1 VKHSSIRLGVVV
13 AAVAV
18 VGLGAVAFA
27 DGGRSNLREQLTGY
41 DEVPA
46 LSTPGGGS
54 FRARIRDDRVEYEL
68 TFSALESD
76 VTQAHLHFENATNNG
91 PIVVFLCT
99 NLGNGL
105 PTTQPCPAGGGTVS
119 GTITAADVSTSAAAA
134 GAIANGIAAGEFA
147 ELVNAIR
154 SGAIYVNVHSMARP
168 GGEIRAQ
175 LHG

>member
-18 VGLGAVAFA
+18 VGLGAVALA
-27 DGGRSNLREQLTGY
+27 DGGRSNFREQLTGY

-54 FRARIRDDRVEYEL
+54 FRARIRDDRVDYEL

-105 PTTQPCPAGGGTVS
+105 PTTQPCPAGGGTIS
-119 GTITAADVSTSAAAA
+119 GTITAEDVSTSAASA
-134 GAIANGIAAGEFA
+134 GAVANGIAAGEFA

-154 SGAIYVNVHSMARP
+154 SSAIYVNVHSMGRP

>member
-1 VKHSSIRLGVVV
+1 M
-13 AAVAV
+13 
-18 VGLGAVAFA
+18 
-27 DGGRSNLREQLTGY
+27 
-41 DEVPA
+41 
-46 LSTPGGGS
+46 
-54 FRARIRDDRVEYEL
+54 
-68 TFSALESD
+68 LESD

-105 PTTQPCPAGGGTVS
+105 PTTQPCPAGGGTIS
-119 GTITAADVSTSAAAA
+119 GTITAEDVSTTAASA
-134 GAIANGIAAGEFA
+134 GAVANGIAAGEFA

-154 SGAIYVNVHSMARP
+154 SSAIYVNVHSMGRP